1 MLKYFLLFTLFTSG
15 FSFRKLSVVK
25 LKLKEDNGVSKF
37 RLHALLPEENYNLL
51 MQDLLNNKIS
61 KLYIDPN
68 YKELVSYNLNEYYH
82 TNINPIVIPN
92 LVQKTSEL
100 NIPIEFKTLSPDN
113 LAVFKN
119 IFFTILDFGIYGI
132 VGILILSTISS
143 IYQFSNFNKIN
154 SNNNNNNNNINKN
167 NNILKN
173 LPPFLNI
180 NKNNIIDKFFKPNV
194 SLQSWAGSP
203 EVIDECREVI
213 SYIEN
218 KELFKNIGADMPKG
232 ILFEGPPGTGK
243 TLLAKA
249 IASESNSTFI
259 SISGSEFVELFVGMG
274 AARVRDLF
282 NSARENKP
290 SIIFIDEIDAVGRQR
305 GTGVNNANDER
316 EQTLNQLLYEMD
328 GFNNNTDIVVLGAT
342 NRKDVLDQAL
352 LRPGRFDRVIRIPL
366 PDEESRQKILEY
378 YLENKYKYSSG
389 LNIATIS
396 EITEGFS
403 GAELKNLLNEAAIIS
418 ARNNETKIQENYI
431 LEAYEK
437 SMVGLVKNNII
448 VPEIVRQRVAI
459 HEAGHSL
466 LSLIYSN
473 YFKFGKA
480 SIKPTYNGAG
490 GYTLFSEKK
499 EIKSSGLY
507 TKDILKKRLVIMLG
521 GKAAEYLFYGDNF
534 VSLGAN
540 EDLRQANKL
549 AKRMI
554 GNFGMGEELEVF
566 FNEDI
571 GDESNPFLGRTL
583 AFNDKYSEYT
593 KSIMDKESLKLVNE
607 AYIEAKKLLEKN
619 YKHLIAFSDQL
630 KENIIVG
637 KNDPIVLQ
645 ILNEIQI

>member
-15 FSFRKLSVVK
+15 FSFIKLSILKPK
-25 LKLKEDNGVSKF
+25 LKKDNDYKF
-37 RLHALLPEENYNLL
+37 KFKLHALLPEENYNSL
-51 MQDLLNNKIS
+51 MQDLLNNKIT

-68 YKELVSYNLNEYYH
+68 YKELISYNSNEYYH
-82 TNINPIVIPN
+82 TNINPIVVPN

-100 NIPIEFKTLSPDN
+100 NIPIEFKTITPDN
-113 LAVFKN
+113 LAIIKN

-132 VGILILSTISS
+132 SGILILSTISS

-154 SNNNNNNNNINKN
+154 SNKINSNKN
-167 NNILKN
+167 QNSNNILKN
-173 LPPFLNI
+173 LPLFLNI

-194 SLQSWAGSP
+194 SLESWAGSP

-305 GTGVNNANDER
+305 GAGINNANDER

-328 GFNNNTDIVVLGAT
+328 GFNNNTDIVILGAT

-352 LRPGRFDRVIRIPL
+352 LRPGRFDRIIRIPL

-378 YLENKYKYSSG
+378 YLENKYKYSSD
-389 LNIATIS
+389 LNIKTIS

-418 ARNNETKIQENYI
+418 TRNNETKIQENYI

-437 SMVGLVKNNII
+437 SIVGLVKNNII
-448 VPEIVRQRVAI
+448 VPEIVQQRVAI

-466 LSLIYSN
+466 LSLIYNN
-473 YFKFGKA
+473 YFEFGKA

-499 EIKSSGLY
+499 VIKSSGLY

-521 GKAAEYLFYGDNF
+521 GKAAEYLYYGKNF
-534 VSLGAN
+534 ISQGGT

-571 GDESNPFLGRTL
+571 GDESNPFLGRSL
-583 AFNDKYSEYT
+583 AFNDKYSE
-593 KSIMDKESLKLVNE
+593 L
-607 AYIEAKKLLEKN
+607 
-619 YKHLIAFSDQL
+619 
-630 KENIIVG
+630 
-637 KNDPIVLQ
+637 
-645 ILNEIQI
+645 